1 MSTLERARTV
11 VADVL
16 RVPADRVE
24 PATPLNDIAQL
35 DSLSLVEIA
44 SALDE
49 EFGIRVPSEDLGA
62 ARSLN
67 DILAV
72 IERSPRR

>member
-49 EFGIRVPSEDLGA
+49 EFGIRVPSEDLG
-62 ARSLN
+62 RSLN